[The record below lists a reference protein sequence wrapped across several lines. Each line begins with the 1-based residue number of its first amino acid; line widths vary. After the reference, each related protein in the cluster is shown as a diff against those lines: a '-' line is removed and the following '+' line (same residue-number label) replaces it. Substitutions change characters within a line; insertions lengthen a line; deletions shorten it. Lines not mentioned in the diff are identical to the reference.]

1 MTAWSGRPGVFHVRS
16 DIALAEWAAGEQ
28 VVVLDPVDSKAALLD
43 TLASRLGFPTW
54 AGHTWDAAEEL
65 LADLSWRHSGDL
77 TVVWPR
83 PELLERADP
92 AAYRTALDVLAAATR
107 TVRGRVL
114 TVLVLHP
121 EN

>member
-1 MTAWSGRPGVFHVRS
+1 MSDWSGRPGVFHVRS
-16 DIALAEWAAGEQ
+16 DIAAAEWAADEQ
-28 VVVLDPVDSKAALLD
+28 VVVLDPVDGKAALLD
-43 TLASRLGFPTW
+43 TLAARLGFPAW

-65 LADLSWRHSGDL
+65 LADLSWRQAGDL
-77 TVVWPR
+77 TVVWPQ

-121 EN
+121 ES